1 MTKMHVKLHL
11 ISMLLVHP
19 AFTVH
24 PTQYNR
30 LRCSLYLK
38 LDIKGGDSTALLL
51 PALPD
56 ISGTLTIPGGATTL
70 ANGLPKSGAFNQSHS
85 TGSSFSEFGASGLGD
100 VSIVFAASDSNT
112 IYGSSDTVQP
122 PALILLPQIRY

>member
-1 MTKMHVKLHL
+1 M
-11 ISMLLVHP
+11 
-19 AFTVH
+19 
-24 PTQYNR
+24 Q
-30 LRCSLYLK
+30 
-38 LDIKGGDSTALLL
+38 GGDSTALLL

-56 ISGTLTIPGGATTL
+56 ISGTLTIPGGATTISS
-70 ANGLPKSGAFNQSHS
+70 GLPKSGAFNQTHS
-85 TGSSFSEFGASGLGD
+85 TGSSFSAFGASGLGD